1 MQLGEGCGEVE
12 NDHLLI
18 EAFKH
23 VYALRTEMGDPDFT
37 NNTALDDAID
47 SQAFAVML
55 AETVQVSSACNFQIL
70 TKLTQADLDLS

>member
-1 MQLGEGCGEVE
+1 MQLGEGGGELE

-18 EAFKH
+18 EASKH

-55 AETVQVSSACNFQIL
+55 AETVQVSSACNLEIL
-70 TKLTQADLDLS
+70 TKADPS